1 MKIWFIR
8 HNNESLGPYTINE
21 LKNLSLAKDDYIW
34 KEGLPDWMQAAS
46 IPELKQLFVTISP
59 PPFVAQN
66 NTVENFSP
74 LNARVKDDHPY
85 NNFRH
90 SKGKS
95 RRRLVWIGIV
105 LILSLVT
112 YVIYANKQS
121 TYVSPFSTQK
131 SAEELKIDLAQT
143 EKQNPT
149 NYISGR
155 ARGRQNLI
163 NQTVIEGT
171 LTNSATLAAF
181 KDVVLQVDFLS
192 KTNSIITTQ
201 NVTLYE
207 QINPGGTISFKKKV
221 FVSKDVANVNVTIAG
236 ATSAN

>member
-8 HNNESLGPYTINE
+8 HNNESLGPYSIEE
-21 LKNLSLAKDDYIW
+21 LKNLSVTKDDYVW
-34 KEGLPDWMQAAS
+34 KEGLTDWMQAAS
-46 IPELKQLFVTISP
+46 VAELKQLFITVTP
-59 PPFVAQN
+59 PPFAAQSN
-66 NTVENFSP
+66 NVNTS
-74 LNARVKDDHPY
+74 Y
-85 NNFRH
+85 NNAAGNH
-90 SKGKS
+90 SYFASPAKPPKS
-95 RRRLVWIGIV
+95 RKRLLWISLL

-112 YVIYANKQS
+112 YIIYANNQT

-155 ARGRQNLI
+155 ARSRQNLI
-163 NQTVIEGT
+163 NQTVLEGT

-181 KDVVLQVDFLS
+181 KDIVLQVDFLS

-201 NVTLYE
+201 NITIYE
-207 QINPGGTISFKKKV
+207 QINPGQTTTFKTKI
-221 FVSKDVANVNVTIAG
+221 FVSKEVVDATLKIVG
-236 ATSAN
+236 AKPSN